1 MWFIGDPLSCIYRLD
16 HDTVDCKVAEEKMA
30 DWDLLLTDV
39 SIATMQRGAAD
50 YGTIEDGAIAISD
63 GSLAWVGRAADLPD
77 NAAQETRSLSGH
89 WVTPALIDCHTHL
102 VFGGDRAAEFER
114 RLRGVSYEQ
123 IAREGGGILSTV
135 TATRAASA
143 DELFDSA
150 MTRLQTL
157 AADGVAT
164 VEIKSGYGL
173 NVETEI
179 KMLEVARRLGDS
191 SDLTVRTTLLA
202 AHAVPPEFSDDP
214 DAYVEQI
221 CTQLLPAVAARGL
234 ADAVDAYCESMA
246 FDCDQ
251 ISRVFSAAR
260 DVGLPVKLHADQ
272 LRDGGGAG
280 LAAEFNA
287 LSADHLEYASDEG
300 IEALRKAGSAAVL
313 LPGAFLTLNETQ
325 LPPID
330 AMRRNNVPMAV
341 ATDCNPGT
349 SPLCS
354 VREGMAL
361 ACRLFKLTPEEC
373 LAGATREAALAL
385 GLDADRGTLEPGK
398 RADIAVWNIE
408 HPRDLSYWLGVH
420 PLSDLLIAG
429 QSVSLA
435 RP

>member
-1 MWFIGDPLSCIYRLD
+1 VFIGDLLSCIYRLD
-16 HDTVDCKVAEEKMA
+16 HDNVDCKVAEENMA

-63 GSLAWVGRAADLPD
+63 GSLAWVGCAAEIPD
-77 NAAQETRSLSGH
+77 KAATETLSFSGR
-89 WVTPALIDCHTHL
+89 WATPALIDCHTHL

-114 RLRGVSYEQ
+114 RLQGVSYEQ
-123 IAREGGGILSTV
+123 IAKEGGGILSTV

-143 DELFDSA
+143 ADLFETA
-150 MTRLQTL
+150 NKRMQAL

-173 NVETEI
+173 DVETEI
-179 KMLEVARRLGDS
+179 KMLEVARRLGDES
-191 SDLTVRTTLLA
+191 NLTVSTTLLA
-202 AHAVPPEFSDDP
+202 AHTVPPEFRDNP
-214 DAYVEQI
+214 NAYVDLI
-221 CTQLLPAVAARGL
+221 CTQLIPVVAERGL

-246 FDCDQ
+246 FNQEQ
-251 ISRVFSAAR
+251 ISKIFNAAQNA
-260 DVGLPVKLHADQ
+260 GLPVKLHADQ
-272 LRDGGGAG
+272 LSDGGGAA
-280 LAAEFNA
+280 LAAKFKA

-300 IEALRKAGSAAVL
+300 IDALGRAGSVAVL

-330 AMRRNNVPMAV
+330 AMRRRNVPIAV

-354 VREGMAL
+354 VREAMAL
-361 ACRLFKLTPEEC
+361 ACRLFKLTPEES
-373 LAGATREAALAL
+373 LAGTTREAALAL
-385 GLDADRGTLEPGK
+385 GLDADRGTLQTGK
-398 RADIAVWNIE
+398 RADIAIWNVE
-408 HPRDLSYWLGVH
+408 HPRDLSYWLGTQ

-429 QSVSLA
+429 RSVSL
-435 RP
+435 P